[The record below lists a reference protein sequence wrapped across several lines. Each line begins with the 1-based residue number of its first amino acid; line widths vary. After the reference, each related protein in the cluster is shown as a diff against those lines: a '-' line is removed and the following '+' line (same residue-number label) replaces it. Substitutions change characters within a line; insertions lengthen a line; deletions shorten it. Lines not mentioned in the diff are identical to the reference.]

1 MRRWL
6 ITGGCGF
13 IGCNLVRH
21 LIAEGGYR
29 LRILDNLEVGRRER
43 LEALGPVVEVPPR
56 AGGIEPEPDQI
67 ELVVADILDADAVR
81 AATRGCDVVVH
92 LAANTG
98 VATSVQDPR
107 RDCLVN
113 VVGTLN
119 CLEAARAERTGRFVF
134 ASSAAPVGEV
144 EPPVHEEK
152 APHPVSPY
160 GASKLS
166 GEGYCSAYFRTF
178 GLETVALRFGNVYG
192 ADSDHKS
199 SVVAAFIKRALAG
212 APLEIYGDG
221 DQTRDFIFAGDLI
234 RAIGRAAS
242 VPGIGGHVFHIATAK
257 ETTITELAELVA
269 KVMARHGLSGVQVRR
284 APPRTGDV
292 RRNFADASK
301 ASARLDWRAEVSL
314 EEGVARVVEWFVRHA
329 PERRGLTARAP
340 EFAEA
345 RREATPSWGPS

>member
-13 IGCNLVRH
+13 IGCNLIRH
-21 LIAEGGYR
+21 LVAEGGHR
-29 LRILDNLEVGRRER
+29 LRVLDNLEVGRRER
-43 LEALGPVVEVPPR
+43 LEAFGPVVEMAP
-56 AGGIEPEPDQI
+56 AACATESAPDHI
-67 ELVVADILDADAVR
+67 ELIVADILDADAVR

-98 VATSVQDPR
+98 VPASVQDPR

-119 CLEAARAERTGRFVF
+119 CLEAARAERIKRFVF

-178 GLETVALRFGNVYG
+178 GLDTVALRFGNVYG
-192 ADSDHKS
+192 ADSDHKT
-199 SVVAAFIKRALAG
+199 SVVATFIKRALAG
-212 APLEIYGDG
+212 EALEIYGDG
-221 DQTRDFIFAGDLI
+221 DQTRDFIFADDLI
-234 RAIGRAAS
+234 RAVRRAAT
-242 VPGIGGHVFHIATAK
+242 VTGIGGQIFQIATAK
-257 ETTITELAELVA
+257 ETTITGLAELVA
-269 KVMARHGLSGVQVRR
+269 KVLADHGLGGLKIRR
-284 APPRTGDV
+284 APPRAGDV

-301 ASARLDWRAEVSL
+301 AAALLDWRAEVSL
-314 EEGVARVVEWFVRHA
+314 EEGVARVVAWFVRDA
-329 PERRGLTARAP
+329 PQARAST
-340 EFAEA
+340 
-345 RREATPSWGPS
+345 RG